1 MLIDDGGLRALLE
14 ESEDLQ
20 ADALRGARAALPELR
35 EAGDARRGRPVDVDR
50 VRAYEV
56 RRRDLLRSG
65 GFGVGGLAA
74 RGLLGG
80 AFGAAVLGILA
91 RPVSA
96 QVGIDTQILNT
107 AASLENLAVETYRS
121 VLGLDFIRSNPTI
134 TRFAQETMR
143 QHQEHG
149 EAFNEQAVALGG
161 QEQTETSTKYQAV
174 VDETLPTLTDLMRVV
189 EFASV
194 LEEVATSTYVAD
206 MALFED
212 KESQSIVASV
222 MGVEAQHLATL
233 RAVAVLLEADRPQ
246 LVAIPTDVAALPE
259 EAGSAAF
266 PAPFQSVELA
276 SPPEEGAV
284 R

>member
-1 MLIDDGGLRALLE
+1 MLIDDGRLRALLE

-20 ADALRGARAALPELR
+20 ADALRAARATIPGLR
-35 EAGDARRGRPVDVDR
+35 EVGDARRGQPVDVDR
-50 VRAYEV
+50 LRAYEAG
-56 RRRDLLRSG
+56 RRDLLRAG
-65 GFGVGGLAA
+65 GLGIGGLAT

-80 AFGAAVLGILA
+80 AFGAAVLGIVA

-107 AASLENLAVETYRS
+107 ASSLENLAVDTYRS
-121 VLGLDFIRSNPTI
+121 VLGLDFIRANPAV

-149 EAFNEQAVALGG
+149 RAFNEQAVALGG
-161 QEQTETSTKYQAV
+161 KEQTETSSKYQAV
-174 VDETLPTLTDLMRVV
+174 ADETLPTLSDLPRVV
-189 EFASV
+189 EFASA
-194 LEEVATSTYVAD
+194 LEEVATATYVAN
-206 MALFED
+206 MALFQD
-212 KESQSIVASV
+212 KESQSIMASV

-233 RAVAVLLEADRPQ
+233 RAVGALLEADRPE

-266 PAPFQSVELA
+266 PAPFQSVESA